1 MGYKEE
7 NGLIVV
13 VDVEKWLFV
22 QKKEADE
29 ASVPTILVEK
39 KMEGA
44 TWFTSMKILFQLKKW
59 TGQRQFVPLL
69 AYDEETYRSYEVFHV
84 DAVPPMA
91 LIDGGRTLLVNNQRD
106 ESYNLAIQESGHVS
120 ETSILS
126 FALDYIEKM
135 TNERVVFAGDE
146 TIDADHVVPTELWD
160 ATNRLNSGSRLFE
173 WIREEDARKENGHD

>member
-1 MGYKEE
+1 M
-7 NGLIVV
+7 IVV

-39 KMEGA
+39 NIEGA

-69 AYDEETYRSYEVFHV
+69 PYDEETYRSYEVFHV

-91 LIDGGRTLLVNNQRD
+91 LLDRGRTLLVNNQRD
-106 ESYNLAIQESGHVS
+106 ESYELALQESGHVS
-120 ETSILS
+120 EASILT
-126 FALDYIEKM
+126 FALNYIEQV
-135 TNERVVFAGDE
+135 TNNRVVFAGEE
-146 TIDADHVVPTELWD
+146 TIDGVPGVPNELWD
-160 ATNRLNSGSRLFE
+160 ATDRLDSGRRLFE
-173 WIREEDARKENGHD
+173 WIREEDARKENVHD